1 MAFECVDDA
10 AHCAIT
16 QNIFVVLLLLE
27 KKETEMY
34 ASTTKKIIAALIM
47 CTIAMGVYQSG
58 IAKEFTIDT
67 IKTYRDSLTEYV
79 ALHQSRSIL
88 LFLSVYILAVIT
100 LLPVV
105 IVLSIMSGFL
115 FGVIPGTI
123 YAVTSATIGGTIA
136 FLIVRYFFVDNVIE
150 RHLEHF
156 KFLKAATNVYGAQAL
171 LIIRL
176 LPFIPFF
183 LINLLTPFL
192 RISTF
197 TFAWTTAIGITPE
210 TIMYAWA
217 GSHLLHIN
225 SAAEILTPKFIAFF
239 ILLSL
244 IALSSIF
251 LQKNRSAITQKLQTL
266 S

>member
-1 MAFECVDDA
+1 
-10 AHCAIT
+10 
-16 QNIFVVLLLLE
+16 
-27 KKETEMY
+27 MY
-34 ASTTKKIIAALIM
+34 TSKTKKIIAALVMFIIVM
-47 CTIAMGVYQSG
+47 SLYHSG
-58 IAKEFTIDT
+58 IAKEFTVQN
-67 IKTYRDSLTEYV
+67 IKSYRDSLANYV
-79 ALHQSRSIL
+79 ALHQLRSIF

-105 IVLSIMSGFL
+105 MVLSIMSGFL
-115 FGVIPGTI
+115 FGVMPGTL
-123 YAVTSATIGGTIA
+123 YAVIGATIGGTIA

-150 RHLEHF
+150 SHLEHF

-197 TFAWTTAIGITPE
+197 TFAWTTAIGIIPE

-217 GSHLLHIN
+217 GSQLLHIN
-225 SAAEILTPKFIAFF
+225 GTAEIVTPQFIAFF

-251 LQKNRSAITQKLQTL
+251 LQKNRSAITKKLQTL